1 MAGLFLAAALAVPAD
16 AGSPHPAQVRK
27 AEPRRVVEYRPN
39 RPITHDT
46 DLLSASGYAAWM
58 IDELLQATTPL
69 PRLGAAFTR
78 AERDTGTNA
87 RYLVAHAILETG
99 WGTSWIAQHKHNLF
113 GYNAYDRDPLRY
125 ARRFPTFAAG
135 IAAVSKEIRA
145 AYLSPDGRWWR
156 GFPTLR
162 GVNRFYASDVL
173 WADKVAGLANSIDWM
188 VVTLRERGLH
198 FGWPRIAKPAPGAA
212 VAASSS
218 IVVEVPWTSRKLGL
232 PAAIRFAV
240 RWMPVALAEG
250 GPTAP
255 TGPPAPK
262 WTLVGRITRA
272 EHSVRLSVTTPTV
285 PGSWRLEIEAR
296 DSDGRPLPV
305 TDVPPIRL
313 LALRV
318 AAPTET
324 TISVGLDL
332 TPAVAEAGKAS
343 TAEFG
348 VTQVFQSQAGGLVA
362 TIRNV
367 GRTVIPAIAQD
378 GTPTLLE
385 AWSLPLAADGDAVRL
400 AGAPLLADL
409 QQGAQVALHLPRPA
423 GAAVVVLRLSGDPAA
438 IGRCV
443 PAIVLFGSSAN
454 GDAMLTPLHVPD
466 LREASPAAPT
476 TASVPTTAS
485 APVPGQPVPPSPGAA
500 GVSVMQADGP
510 GEVAIGLVP
519 APASTAPSLPAEP
532 PAAPPWVLVRTLS
545 TLATNAAWPTAAF
558 LPWPGDRAS
567 DSPTTLRVAGVPAG
581 IRLVIAAPVPDGGSA
596 ADPATLRLA
605 CVPVGDPDT
614 GPTPRRS
621 HPRGSQLTARRPPD
635 ARLPP
640 PGGRMASAN
649 RGEVPERS
657 IGAVLKTPPA
667 SR

>member
-1 MAGLFLAAALAVPAD
+1 MHDRPRRLVAAGMTGLLLAAAIAIPAA

-39 RPITHDT
+39 RPVTRDT

-58 IDELLQATTPL
+58 IDELLLATTPL

-78 AERDTGTNA
+78 AERDTGINA

-99 WGTSWIAQHKHNLF
+99 WGTSWIAQQKHNLF

-125 ARRFPTFAAG
+125 ATRYPTFAAG

-173 WADKVAGLANSIDWM
+173 WADKVAVLANAIDGII
-188 VVTLRERGLH
+188 VTLRERGLH

-212 VAASSS
+212 VPASSAVAASSS
-218 IVVEVPWTSRKLGL
+218 IVVEVPWTSRTLGL

-250 GPTAP
+250 GTTALV
-255 TGPPAPK
+255 GPPAST
-262 WTLVGRITRA
+262 WTLVGRGRRA
-272 EHSVRLSVTTPTV
+272 GHTVRLSVATPTV

-296 DSDGRPLPV
+296 DSDGWPLPV
-305 TDVPPIRL
+305 TDAPPIRPM
-313 LALRV
+313 ALRV

-332 TPAVAEAGKAS
+332 TSPVAETGGASPAAFAGTPVS
-343 TAEFG
+343 
-348 VTQVFQSQAGGLVA
+348 QVQTGGLVA

-367 GRTVIPAIAQD
+367 GRTTIPAIAQD
-378 GTPTLLE
+378 GTLTLLE

-400 AGAPLLADL
+400 GGAALPADL
-409 QQGAQVALHLPRPA
+409 APGGQVALRFPRPV
-423 GAAVVVLRLSGDPAA
+423 GSAVVVFRLAGDPAA
-438 IGRCV
+438 IGRSV
-443 PAIVLFGSSAN
+443 PATVLFDPSAT
-454 GDAMLTPLHVPD
+454 GGATLTQLHVPD
-466 LREASPAAPT
+466 LRDANL
-476 TASVPTTAS
+476 VPPVPRRAS
-485 APVPGQPVPPSPGAA
+485 APATAPAPVVTGPPVAAPSAPPSPGAA
-500 GVSVMQADGP
+500 SVSVMQADGL

-519 APASTAPSLPAEP
+519 APASTAPNLPAEP
-532 PAAPPWVLVRTLS
+532 PAATPWVLVRTLS
-545 TLATNAAWPTAAF
+545 TLPANPAWPTAAF
-558 LPWPGDRAS
+558 LPWPLDRAS

-581 IRLVIAAPVPDGGSA
+581 IRLVIAALVQDGGSA

-605 CVPVGDPDT
+605 WVPVAAA
-614 GPTPRRS
+614 
-621 HPRGSQLTARRPPD
+621 LTR
-635 ARLPP
+635 
-640 PGGRMASAN
+640 PGG
-649 RGEVPERS
+649 P
-657 IGAVLKTPPA
+657 
-667 SR
+667 